1 MGDLVR
7 RLGREKN
14 TELEKNFDEIVDKYR
29 KMADTSGY
37 HGELRFKKEGGYT
50 VIFVELDDEK

>member
-37 HGELRFKKEGGYT
+37 NGELRFKKEGGYT
-50 VIFVELDDEK
+50 VIFVEIDYEK